1 MSSTRPLHLWLALRI
16 VLAGL
21 VPLVVVA
28 ALVAGVLL
36 PQLSVDFEIRYQA
49 LARAIAGQIETHL
62 LGAGYELR
70 AIAEDFRDLSN
81 QPISFWFSS
90 LDAHVGTGGVFAAIY
105 IIDSDNLIYAIGLPE
120 AERGQRSDLL
130 KLDLSR
136 WAVLREARERISDV
150 LRIVGLSDR
159 VMRAYPHELSGG
171 MKQRQ
176 QIHQQY

>member
-36 PQLSVDFEIRYQA
+36 PQLRVDFEIRYQA

-70 AIAEDFRDLSN
+70 AIAEDFRDL
-81 QPISFWFSS
+81 
-90 LDAHVGTGGVFAAIY
+90 
-105 IIDSDNLIYAIGLPE
+105 
-120 AERGQRSDLL
+120 R
-130 KLDLSR
+130 
-136 WAVLREARERISDV
+136 
-150 LRIVGLSDR
+150 
-159 VMRAYPHELSGG
+159 
-171 MKQRQ
+171 
-176 QIHQQY
+176 